1 MNYKTFIGS
10 IMNTGK
16 IITELRKTKDW
27 SQTDLASKSGV
38 SREMIGKYERGEA
51 VPSIEAAKKIADAFE
66 VSLDYL
72 AGEGVNSKLDKKNLK
87 RIEDLELL
95 EEDKKKT
102 LFDLIDTYIRDAK
115 TRRAFAS

>member
-1 MNYKTFIGS
+1 MGS

-27 SQTDLASKSGV
+27 SQTDLSGKSGV
-38 SREMIGKYERGEA
+38 SREMIGKYERNEA

-72 AGEGVNSKLDKKNLK
+72 VGEGVHSKFDKRTLK
-87 RIEDLELL
+87 RLQDLELL

-102 LFDLIDTYIRDAK
+102 LLDLIDTYIRDSKARQAY
-115 TRRAFAS
+115 TV